1 MSKIDGRKIPH
12 QVRESIR
19 MEAVQPHSG
28 NLGGLPPRWIACAEH
43 VTQLGG
49 ESPLSSQM
57 RAKD

>member
-1 MSKIDGRKIPH
+1 MV
-12 QVRESIR
+12 VRDSFPRSEGV
-19 MEAVQPHSG
+19 AKLQPLVPTLCVGMHT
-28 NLGGLPPRWIACAEH
+28 CAEH